1 MPCHT
6 FVVCHHYRHP
16 AHTPQRRPLAQPCTP
31 RWDPCR
37 ATPLRFM
44 LSWVI
49 LLLNVC
55 VVVSDEEMHATCI
68 VWKGREGM
76 YNENTFPLSKK
87 WKKKNNGN
95 MIMLLYNN
103 GIIFPLCSCFT
114 LRVHKKNKILLYT
127 IYNKIVF
134 PLLFFVHPHIGIGK
148 TISLCFCLR
157 GNFEIQLK
165 GTQVGG

>member
-1 MPCHT
+1 MKKCMPLVSSEREGKGCSTKIH
-6 FVVCHHYRHP
+6 FHLVKSEKKKQWKY
-16 AHTPQRRPLAQPCTP
+16 
-31 RWDPCR
+31 DY
-37 ATPLRFM
+37 
-44 LSWVI
+44 
-49 LLLNVC
+49 
-55 VVVSDEEMHATCI
+55 VVVQ
-68 VWKGREGM
+68 
-76 YNENTFPLSKK
+76 
-87 WKKKNNGN
+87 
-95 MIMLLYNN
+95 YNN
-103 GIIFPLCSCFT
+103 GIIFPLCSCFI